1 MQHRIADEKIAGYQ
15 STAFSM
21 RAFQTGGFCCTDA
34 NCDVHSRSTGGLF
47 STGTFV
53 LDFVFP
59 MVCQTCLMPGDELSS
74 S

>member
-1 MQHRIADEKIAGYQ
+1 MQHRIADEKTAGYQ
-15 STAFSM
+15 STAFSL
-21 RAFQTGGFCCTDA
+21 RVFQTGGFCRI
-34 NCDVHSRSTGGLF
+34 DVNHDVYSRSTDGLF

-74 S
+74 P